1 MDRTLDYDAFTRA
14 KQARFA
20 DLKARLG
27 DRSGVRRRPR
37 DPDEIE
43 SLLQL
48 DMARLQAMYRT
59 GERRWIAPRVIEV
72 RL

>member
-1 MDRTLDYDAFTRA
+1 MDRSLDYDAFTRE
-14 KQARFA
+14 KQAHFA

-27 DRSGVRRRPR
+27 DRRGGRCRPR

-43 SLLQL
+43 SLMRL
-48 DMARLQAMYRT
+48 DIARLEALYRT
-59 GERRWIAPRVIEV
+59 GERRWIAPRIIEV

>member
-1 MDRTLDYDAFTRA
+1 MDRTLDYDAFTRD

-27 DRSGVRRRPR
+27 DRRGVRRRPR
-37 DPDEIE
+37 DPGEVE
-43 SLLQL
+43 SLMRL
-48 DMARLQAMYRT
+48 DIARLQEMYRT